1 MPTIKRLDTVTL
13 KGPFDDFYRGERG
26 KPRGWT
32 HFDTVLMRIE
42 DQNGVVGWGEAF
54 AYNCAEAVTTAIRT
68 MVCPLMEGKEVGDVA
83 AFTLE
88 VQKKLHIWGRYGITM
103 FAISGLD
110 IALWDLAAKQAG
122 VSLAEHLG
130 GRHRD
135 SLPAYASLVRY
146 AETKPLQAVTAL
158 ACEEGFA
165 DIKLHEPGYDCIEA
179 AREAVGDKIR
189 LTTDVNCGWSVEEAE
204 DILPRLKP
212 LDLFWVEEPI
222 FPPED
227 YDTLARLGRQ
237 FGVPLS
243 AGENAC
249 TAVEFARLIEAVA
262 YPQPSVTKVGGVSE
276 FLKVASLAK
285 AAGKTIMPHSPY
297 FGPGYWATL
306 QLCGHLPEAGL
317 FEFLYVEADAW
328 LGRNI
333 PLPKDGQIA
342 IPDGPG
348 IGFEPNEAAI
358 AQFRIN

>member
-1 MPTIKRLDTVTL
+1 MPTIKRLDIIVL
-13 KGPFDDFYRGERG
+13 KVPFDDFYRGERG

-32 HFDTVLMRIE
+32 HFDTVLLRVE
-42 DQNGVVGWGEAF
+42 DSSGRVGWGEAF
-54 AYNCAEAVTTAIRT
+54 AYNCAEAVAAAVRT
-68 MVCPLMEGKEVGDVA
+68 MICPLVIGKEVTDVA
-83 AFTLE
+83 AFTLDL
-88 VQKKLHIWGRYGITM
+88 QKTLHIWGRYGITM
-103 FAISGLD
+103 FAISGID

-130 GRHRD
+130 GRKRD
-135 SLPAYASLVRY
+135 SVPAYASLVRY
-146 AETKPLQAVTAL
+146 GEAKPLQAVTAL

-165 DIKLHEPGYDCIEA
+165 DIKLHEPGYDCIVA
-179 AREAVGDKIR
+179 GREAVGDKIR
-189 LTTDVNCGWSVEEAE
+189 LTTDVNCGWSVAEAE
-204 DILPRLKP
+204 AVLPKLKA

-227 YDTLARLGRQ
+227 YPTLARLGQ

-276 FLKVASLAK
+276 FLKVAALAK

-306 QLCGHLPEAGL
+306 QLCAHLPDAGL
-317 FEFLYVEADAW
+317 FEFLYVEPEAS

-333 PLPKDGQIA
+333 PLPKQGKIT
-342 IPDGPG
+342 IPAAPG
-348 IGFEPNEAAI
+348 IGFEPDEVAI
-358 AQFRIN
+358 AKFQVA